1 MSATPPHDDNEK
13 WYSIY
18 LIINLTFEEEE
29 EKITLKKTTN
39 DDFVTTNH
47 NEFFISKLLTRL
59 FPAYYFLG
67 VKKNNGRRRVFEY
80 DKRFSVIRSRQRLDG
95 GAAFEINDGRRIRWV
110 G

>member
-1 MSATPPHDDNEK
+1 MSATPPRDDNEK

-18 LIINLTFEEEE
+18 FNYKFEEEEE

-95 GAAFEINDGRRIRWV
+95 GAAFEINDGCRIRWF